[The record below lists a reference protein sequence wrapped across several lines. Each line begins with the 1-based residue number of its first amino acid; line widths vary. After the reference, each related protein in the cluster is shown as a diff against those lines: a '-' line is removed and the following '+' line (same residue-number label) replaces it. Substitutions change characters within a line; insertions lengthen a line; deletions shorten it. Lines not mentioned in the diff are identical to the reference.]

1 MKSIMKKNMPMK
13 TVFAAVFLLLPV
25 IMTAIGFNYGILVA
39 CVAMLYAIAVSGL
52 DIDFGYCGQ
61 ISMGHAAFFAIGAY
75 GSVMLNKYFSTPI
88 FAAMLIAS
96 VLATIVGSIVA
107 YPASKL
113 VFHFLS
119 LATIAFGEIVYTLLL
134 NSPGGVTGNAVGM
147 FAPSISMFGYELSS
161 YMSFYYFGLAAV
173 AVFLLAK
180 YLMVNSKVGRAWI
193 AIRENPVAAGGM
205 GINVTKYKVMAFA
218 VSAFYTGFAGAMYAH
233 LMRYIG
239 PDTFTQKQSIMFV
252 TMMLFGGT
260 GSIAGPVVGVVV
272 VLLLI
277 ESLRMFEQYQM
288 LMYGLLLL
296 LVVVMMPGG
305 LYGSLKGL
313 LPWLKGRREGGKIDA
328 A

>member
-1 MKSIMKKNMPMK
+1 MKSIMKKNMPLK
-13 TVFAAVFLLLPV
+13 IVLAALFLLLPV
-25 IMTAIGFNYGILVA
+25 IMTAVGFNYGILVA
-39 CVAMLYAIAVSGL
+39 CVAMLYAIAASGL

-75 GSVMLNKYFSTPI
+75 GSVMLNKYFGLPV
-88 FAAMLIAS
+88 FATMLIAS
-96 VLATIVGSIVA
+96 VLATVIGAIIA

-134 NSPGGVTGNAVGM
+134 NSPGGVTGNAVGL
-147 FAPSISMFGYELSS
+147 FAPSISFFGYQLSD
-161 YMSFYYFGLAAV
+161 YTSFYYFGLAAV
-173 AVFLLAK
+173 ALFLVAK

-205 GINVTKYKVMAFA
+205 GIDVTKYKVMAFA

-239 PDTFTQKQSIMFV
+239 PDTFTQKQSVMFV

-260 GSIAGPVVGVVV
+260 GSIAGPIVGVVV
-272 VLLLI
+272 VLMLI
-277 ESLRMFEQYQM
+277 EGLRMFEQYQM
-288 LMYGLLLL
+288 LMYGILLLI
-296 LVVVMMPGG
+296 VVVTMPGG
-305 LYGSLKGL
+305 LYGSIKSLFGWIADRRKG
-313 LPWLKGRREGGKIDA
+313 GRIDA

>member
-1 MKSIMKKNMPMK
+1 MKSITKKNMPLK
-13 TVFAAVFLLLPV
+13 IVLAALFLLLPV
-25 IMTAIGFNYGILVA
+25 IMTAVGFNYGILVA
-39 CVAMLYAIAVSGL
+39 CVAMLYTIAASGL

-75 GSVMLNKYFSTPI
+75 GSVMLNKYFGLPV
-88 FAAMLIAS
+88 FATMLIAS
-96 VLATIVGSIVA
+96 VLATVIGAIIA

-134 NSPGGVTGNAVGM
+134 NSPGGVTGNAVGL
-147 FAPSISMFGYELSS
+147 FAPNISFFGYQLSD
-161 YMSFYYFGLAAV
+161 YTNFYYFGLAAV
-173 AVFLLAK
+173 ALFLVAK

-205 GINVTKYKVMAFA
+205 GIDVTKYKVMAFA

-239 PDTFTQKQSIMFV
+239 PDTFTQKQSVMFV

-260 GSIAGPVVGVVV
+260 GSIAGPIVGVVV
-272 VLLLI
+272 VLMLI
-277 ESLRMFEQYQM
+277 EGLRMFEQYQM
-288 LMYGLLLL
+288 LMYGILLLI
-296 LVVVMMPGG
+296 VVVTMPGG
-305 LYGSLKGL
+305 LYGSLKSLFG
-313 LPWLKGRREGGKIDA
+313 WFTDRRKGGRIDVA
-328 A
+328 